1 MEDGAGFGKRGKTL
15 EELRQAGQAARKA
28 VDNKKGKKAMTKT
41 TRMTTAQAIVKF
53 LDNQYVSMD
62 GVETKF
68 VEGFFTIFGH
78 GIAVGLGEALD
89 SNPGGLKVMQG
100 RNEQGMCHTAIAF
113 AKQSN
118 RRRIIACA
126 SSVGPGAANMVT
138 ACATATVNNIP
149 LLVFPADTFA
159 SRQPDPVLQ
168 QLEQSSSLAVTTND
182 AFKPVCKYWDRITRP
197 EMVMTALINAM
208 RVLTDPAETGAC
220 CIGLCQDVE
229 GESFDFPDYFF
240 KKRVHRIT
248 RPAAVEE
255 ELEDI
260 AQVIAEAKKPLI
272 IVGGGVKYS
281 EAGEAVE
288 KFCEEFKI
296 PFGETQAGKSA
307 CVSSHPYCLG
317 GIGVT
322 GTYASN
328 IIGKDADVVIAIGSR
343 MSDFTTSSKHLFQ
356 NEDVRFVSINNCRFH
371 AYKMDAVKAIGD
383 ARATVEALAEKLRA
397 RGYVSSYTDEIE
409 KAKAAWDK
417 EMAHLAGIEYTGD
430 DFEPLIKARDPRT
443 IPEFVK
449 LTGGKITQTAAL
461 AAIRRVIDEDA
472 TIITAGGSLPS
483 CMQRMWTT
491 DKRGGYHAEYGY
503 SCMGYEVAATLGVKF
518 AEPENEVYCVVGDSS
533 FLMLNSEIMTIM
545 QERQKVNILVF
556 DNCGFGCINNL
567 EMNHGIGSLATE
579 FRYTNGKKPCEELIP
594 VDYAKVAEGYGLK
607 AYTCRTIRELEEA
620 LEDAKKQEI
629 ACLFDLKVIPKTMTD
644 GYESWWNVG
653 IATTSEKE
661 SVREA
666 CDGVLKGRSESRA
679 Y

>member
-1 MEDGAGFGKRGKTL
+1 MI
-15 EELRQAGQAARKA
+15 Q
-28 VDNKKGKKAMTKT
+28 TK
-41 TRMTTAQAIVKF
+41 RMTVAQAIVKF
-53 LDNQYVSMD
+53 LDNQYVAMD

-68 VEGFFTIFGH
+68 VTGFFTIFGH

-89 SNPGGLKVMQG
+89 SNPGQLKVMQG
-100 RNEQGMCHTAIAF
+100 RNEQGMCHSAIAY
-113 AKQSN
+113 AKQNGRKS
-118 RRRIIACA
+118 IIACA

-168 QLEQSSSLAVTTND
+168 QLEVSSSLAVSTND
-182 AFKPVCKYWDRITRP
+182 AFKPVCKYWDRVTRP
-197 EMVMTALINAM
+197 EQIMTALINAM

-220 CIGLCQDVE
+220 CIALPQDVE
-229 GESFDFPDYFF
+229 GESFDFPEYFF

-248 RPAAVEE
+248 RPVAVEE

-260 AQVIAEAKKPLI
+260 TEVISQSKKPLV

-281 EAGEAVE
+281 EAGETVE
-288 KFCEEFKI
+288 KFCEEFHI

-307 CVSSHPYCLG
+307 CKSSHPYCLG

-328 IIGKDADVVIAIGSR
+328 VIAKDADVVIAVGSR
-343 MSDFTTSSKHLFQ
+343 MSDFTTSSKWLYQ
-356 NEDVRFVSINNCRFH
+356 NENVKFVTINNCRYH
-371 AYKMDAVKAIGD
+371 AYKMDAVKAVGD
-383 ARATVEALAEKLRA
+383 AKVTVEALAEKLRE
-397 RGYVSSYTDEIE
+397 RKYVSAYDGEIE
-409 KAKAAWDK
+409 EAKRVWDK
-417 EMAHLAGIEYTGD
+417 EMERLGSIAYTGD
-430 DFEPLIKARDPRT
+430 DFEPEVKARDPRT

-449 LTGGKITQTAAL
+449 LTEGRITQTAAL
-461 AAIRRVIDEDA
+461 AAINSTIDKDA

-483 CMQRMWTT
+483 CMQRMWRT

-503 SCMGYEVAATLGVKF
+503 SCMGYEVAATLGVKM
-518 AEPENEVYCVVGDSS
+518 AEPDNEVYCVVGDSS
-533 FLMLNSEIMTIM
+533 FQMMHSEIMTIM
-545 QERQKVNILVF
+545 QERKKVNILIF

-579 FRYTNGKKPCEELIP
+579 FRYTDGKKPTGDLIP
-594 VDYAKVAEGYGLK
+594 VDYAKIGEGYGLK
-607 AYTCRTIRELEEA
+607 SYTCRTIEELVAA
-620 LEDAKKQEI
+620 LEDAKTQEV

-653 IATTSEKE
+653 LADVSEKE
-661 SVREA
+661 SVRTAWE
-666 CDGVLKGRSESRA
+666 GVKAGRDAARR

>member
-1 MEDGAGFGKRGKTL
+1 
-15 EELRQAGQAARKA
+15 
-28 VDNKKGKKAMTKT
+28 MTKT
-41 TRMTTAQAIVKF
+41 IHMTVAQAIVKF

-62 GVETKF
+62 GEETKF

-89 SNPGGLKVMQG
+89 TNPGQLRVLQG
-100 RNEQGMCHTAIAF
+100 RNEQGMCHVATAF

-118 RRRIIACA
+118 RKKIIPCA

-168 QLEQSSSLAVTTND
+168 QLEQSNSLATTTND

-197 EMVMTALINAM
+197 EMIMTALINAM
-208 RVLTDPAETGAC
+208 RVLTDSAETGAC
-220 CIGLCQDVE
+220 CIALCQDVE
-229 GESFDFPDYFF
+229 GESYDYPEYFF
-240 KKRVHRIT
+240 QKRVHRIT
-248 RPAAVEE
+248 RPVAVEE
-255 ELEDI
+255 ELEDLAEI
-260 AQVIAEAKKPLI
+260 IAEAKKPLM
-272 IVGGGVKYS
+272 IVGGGVRYS
-281 EAGEAVE
+281 EAGETVE

-296 PFGETQAGKSA
+296 PFGESQAGKSA
-307 CVSSHPYCLG
+307 CKSSHPYCLG

-328 IIGKDADVVIAIGSR
+328 IIAEDADVVIAVGSR
-343 MSDFTTSSKHLFQ
+343 MSDFTTSSKRLFK
-356 NEDVRFVSINNCRFH
+356 NPDVKFVTINNCRFH
-371 AYKMDAVKAIGD
+371 AYKMDAVKAVGD
-383 ARATVEALAEKLRA
+383 AKVTVEALAEKLRA
-397 RGYVSSYTDEIE
+397 RGYVSAYNGEIE
-409 KAKAAWDK
+409 EAKKVWDK
-417 EMAHLAGIEYTGD
+417 EMVRLAGIEYTGD
-430 DFEPLIKARDPRT
+430 DFEPIIKARDPRT

-449 LTGGKITQTAAL
+449 MTNGKITQTAAL

-518 AEPENEVYCVVGDSS
+518 AEPDNEVYCVVGDSS
-533 FLMLNSEIMTIM
+533 FQMLHSEIMTIM
-545 QERQKVNILVF
+545 QERKKVNILVF

-567 EMNHGIGSLATE
+567 EMNHGIGSIATE
-579 FRYTNGKKPCEELIP
+579 FRYTDGKKPCGDLIP
-594 VDYAKVAEGYGLK
+594 VDYAKIGEGYGLK
-607 AYTCRTIRELEEA
+607 TYTCKTITELEAA
-620 LEDAKKQEI
+620 LEDAKKQEK

-653 IATTSEKE
+653 IATTSSKE
-661 SVREA
+661 SVRKA
-666 CDGVLKGRSESRA
+666 CVGVLEGRREARD

>member
-1 MEDGAGFGKRGKTL
+1 MI
-15 EELRQAGQAARKA
+15 Q
-28 VDNKKGKKAMTKT
+28 TK
-41 TRMTTAQAIVKF
+41 RMTVAQAIVKF
-53 LDNQYVSMD
+53 LDNQYVAMD

-68 VEGFFTIFGH
+68 VTGFFTIFGH

-89 SNPGGLKVMQG
+89 SNPGQLKVMQG
-100 RNEQGMCHTAIAF
+100 RNEQGMCHSAIAY
-113 AKQSN
+113 AKQNGRKS
-118 RRRIIACA
+118 IIACA

-168 QLEQSSSLAVTTND
+168 QLEVSSSLAVSTND
-182 AFKPVCKYWDRITRP
+182 AFKPVCKYWDRVTRP
-197 EMVMTALINAM
+197 EQIMTALINAM

-220 CIGLCQDVE
+220 CIALPQDVE
-229 GESFDFPDYFF
+229 GESFDFPEYFF

-248 RPAAVEE
+248 RPVAVEE

-260 AQVIAEAKKPLI
+260 TEVISQSKKPLV

-281 EAGEAVE
+281 EAGETVE
-288 KFCEEFKI
+288 KFCEEFHI

-307 CVSSHPYCLG
+307 CKSSHPYCLG

-328 IIGKDADVVIAIGSR
+328 VIAKDADVVIAVGSR
-343 MSDFTTSSKHLFQ
+343 MSDFTTSSKWLYQ
-356 NEDVRFVSINNCRFH
+356 NENVKFVTINNCRYH
-371 AYKMDAVKAIGD
+371 AYKMDAVKAVGD
-383 ARATVEALAEKLRA
+383 AKVTVEALAEKLRE
-397 RGYVSSYTDEIE
+397 RKYVSAYDGEIE
-409 KAKAAWDK
+409 EAKRIWDK
-417 EMAHLAGIEYTGD
+417 EMERLGSIAYTGD
-430 DFEPLIKARDPRT
+430 DFEPEVKARDPRT

-449 LTGGKITQTAAL
+449 LTEGRITQTAAL
-461 AAIRRVIDEDA
+461 AAINSTIDKDA

-483 CMQRMWTT
+483 CMQRMWRT

-503 SCMGYEVAATLGVKF
+503 SCMGYEVAATLGVKM
-518 AEPENEVYCVVGDSS
+518 AEPDNEVYCVVGDSS
-533 FLMLNSEIMTIM
+533 FQMMHSEIMTIM
-545 QERQKVNILVF
+545 QERKKVNILIF

-579 FRYTNGKKPCEELIP
+579 FRYTDGKKPTGDLIP
-594 VDYAKVAEGYGLK
+594 VDYAKIGEGYGLK
-607 AYTCRTIRELEEA
+607 SYTCRTIEELVAA
-620 LEDAKKQEI
+620 LEDAKTQEV

-653 IATTSEKE
+653 LADVSEKE
-661 SVREA
+661 SVRTAWE
-666 CDGVLKGRSESRA
+666 GVKAGRDAARR

>member
-1 MEDGAGFGKRGKTL
+1 MAKT
-15 EELRQAGQAARKA
+15 
-28 VDNKKGKKAMTKT
+28 V
-41 TRMTTAQAIVKF
+41 RMTVAQAIVKF

-62 GVETKF
+62 GKETKF

-89 SNPGGLKVMQG
+89 TNPGSLRVLQG
-100 RNEQGMCHTAIAF
+100 RNEQGMCHVATAF

-118 RRRIIACA
+118 RRRIIPCA

-168 QLEQSSSLAVTTND
+168 QLEQSSSLATTTND
-182 AFKPVCKYWDRITRP
+182 ALKPVCKYWDRITRP
-197 EMVMTALINAM
+197 EMIMTALINAM

-229 GESFDFPDYFF
+229 GESYDFPEYFF
-240 KKRVHRIT
+240 EKRVHRIT
-248 RPAAVEE
+248 RPVAVEE

-260 AQVIAEAKKPLI
+260 AEIIAGAKKPLV
-272 IVGGGVKYS
+272 IVGGGVRFS
-281 EAGEAVE
+281 EAGEVVE
-288 KFCEEFKI
+288 QFCEEFKI
-296 PFGETQAGKSA
+296 PFGESQGGKSA
-307 CVSSHPYCLG
+307 CKSSHPYCLG

-328 IIGKDADVVIAIGSR
+328 VIARDADVVIAVGSR
-343 MSDFTTSSKHLFQ
+343 LSDFTTSSKWLFK
-356 NEDVRFVSINNCRFH
+356 NENVKFVTINNSRYH
-371 AYKMDAVKAIGD
+371 AYKMDAVKAVGD
-383 ARATVEALAEKLRA
+383 AKVTVAALAEKLRA
-397 RGYVSSYTDEIE
+397 RGYVSAYAGEIKE
-409 KAKAAWDK
+409 AKGVWDK
-417 EMAHLAGIEYTGD
+417 EMARLGAIEYTGE
-430 DFEPLIKARDPRT
+430 DFEPMIKARDPRT

-449 LTGGKITQTAAL
+449 LTDGKITQTAAL

-483 CMQRMWTT
+483 CMQRVWTT

-518 AEPENEVYCVVGDSS
+518 AEPDNEVYCVVGDSS
-533 FLMLNSEIMTIM
+533 FQMLHSEIMTIM
-545 QERQKVNILVF
+545 QERKKVNILVF

-579 FRYTNGKKPCEELIP
+579 FRYTDGKKPCGDLIP

-607 AYTCRTIRELEEA
+607 SYTCKTIAELEAA

-653 IATTSEKE
+653 LADVSEKE
-661 SVREA
+661 SVRDA
-666 CDGVLKGRSESRA
+666 WTGVKAGRDAARD

>member
-1 MEDGAGFGKRGKTL
+1 
-15 EELRQAGQAARKA
+15 
-28 VDNKKGKKAMTKT
+28 MTKT
-41 TRMTTAQAIVKF
+41 IRMTVAQAIVKF

-62 GVETKF
+62 GEETKF

-89 SNPGGLKVMQG
+89 TDPGQLRVLQG
-100 RNEQGMCHTAIAF
+100 RNEQGMCHVATAF

-118 RRRIIACA
+118 RKKIIPCA

-149 LLVFPADTFA
+149 LLVFPADAFA

-168 QLEQSSSLAVTTND
+168 QLEQSNSLATTTND

-197 EMVMTALINAM
+197 EMIMTALINAM

-220 CIGLCQDVE
+220 CIALCQDVE
-229 GESFDFPDYFF
+229 GESYDYPEYFF
-240 KKRVHRIT
+240 QKRVHRIT
-248 RPAAVEE
+248 RPVAVEE
-255 ELEDI
+255 ELEDLAEI
-260 AQVIAEAKKPLI
+260 IAEAKKPLV
-272 IVGGGVKYS
+272 IVGGGVRYS
-281 EAGEAVE
+281 EAGETVE

-296 PFGETQAGKSA
+296 PFGESQAGKSA
-307 CVSSHPYCLG
+307 CKSSHPYCLG

-328 IIGKDADVVIAIGSR
+328 IIAEDADVVIAIGSR
-343 MSDFTTSSKHLFQ
+343 MSDFTTSSKRLFK
-356 NEDVRFVSINNCRFH
+356 NPDVKFVTINNCRFH
-371 AYKMDAVKAIGD
+371 AYKMDAAKAVGD
-383 ARATVEALAEKLRA
+383 AKVTVEALTKKLRA
-397 RGYVSSYTDEIE
+397 RGYVSAYNGEIE
-409 KAKAAWDK
+409 EAKKVWDK
-417 EMAHLAGIEYTGD
+417 EMVRLAGIEYTGD
-430 DFEPLIKARDPRT
+430 DFEPIIKARDPRT

-449 LTGGKITQTAAL
+449 MTNGKITQTAAL

-518 AEPENEVYCVVGDSS
+518 AEPDNEVYCVVGDSS
-533 FLMLNSEIMTIM
+533 FQMLHSEIMTIM
-545 QERQKVNILVF
+545 QERKKVNILVF

-567 EMNHGIGSLATE
+567 EMNHGIGSIATE
-579 FRYTNGKKPCEELIP
+579 FRYTDGKKPCGDLIP
-594 VDYAKVAEGYGLK
+594 VDYAKIGEGYGLK
-607 AYTCRTIRELEEA
+607 TYTCKTIAELEAA

-653 IATTSEKE
+653 IATTSSKE
-661 SVREA
+661 SVRKA
-666 CDGVLKGRSESRA
+666 CVGVLEGRREARD

>member
-1 MEDGAGFGKRGKTL
+1 MA
-15 EELRQAGQAARKA
+15 
-28 VDNKKGKKAMTKT
+28 KT
-41 TRMTTAQAIVKF
+41 TRMTVAQAIVKF

-89 SNPGGLKVMQG
+89 TNPGNLRVLQG
-100 RNEQGMCHTAIAF
+100 RNEQGMCHVATAF

-118 RRRIIACA
+118 RKKIIPCA

-168 QLEQSSSLAVTTND
+168 QLEQSSSLATTTND

-197 EMVMTALINAM
+197 EMIMTALINAM

-229 GESFDFPDYFF
+229 GESYDYPDYFF
-240 KKRVHRIT
+240 EKRVHRIT
-248 RPAAVEE
+248 RPVAVEE
-255 ELEDI
+255 ELEDV
-260 AQVIAEAKKPLI
+260 AAVITQAKKPLV
-272 IVGGGVKYS
+272 IVGGGVRYS
-281 EAGEAVE
+281 EAGETVE

-296 PFGETQAGKSA
+296 PFGESQGGKSA
-307 CVSSHPYCLG
+307 CKSSHPYCLG

-328 IIGKDADVVIAIGSR
+328 IIAKDADVVIAIGSR
-343 MSDFTTSSKHLFQ
+343 MSDFTTSSKRLFK
-356 NEDVRFVSINNCRFH
+356 NENVKFVTINNSRFH
-371 AYKMDAVKAIGD
+371 AYKMDAVKAVGD
-383 ARATVEALAEKLRA
+383 AKVTVEALAEKLREE
-397 RGYVSSYTDEIE
+397 GYVSAYTDEIE
-409 KAKAAWDK
+409 EAKRVWDE
-417 EMAHLAGIEYTGD
+417 EMVRLAGIEYTGE
-430 DFEPLIKARDPRT
+430 DFEPIIKARDPRT

-449 LTGGKITQTAAL
+449 LTDGKITQTAAL

-483 CMQRMWTT
+483 CMQRVWTT

-518 AEPENEVYCVVGDSS
+518 AEPDNEVYCVVGDSS
-533 FLMLNSEIMTIM
+533 FQMLHSEIMTIM
-545 QERQKVNILVF
+545 QERKKVNILVF

-579 FRYTNGKKPCEELIP
+579 FRYTDGKKPCGDLIP

-607 AYTCRTIRELEEA
+607 SYTCKTIAELEAA

-653 IATTSEKE
+653 LADTSVKE
-661 SVREA
+661 SVRNAWEGVKAGRDEA
-666 CDGVLKGRSESRA
+666 RD

>member
-1 MEDGAGFGKRGKTL
+1 
-15 EELRQAGQAARKA
+15 
-28 VDNKKGKKAMTKT
+28 MTKT
-41 TRMTTAQAIVKF
+41 IRMTVAQAIVKF

-62 GVETKF
+62 GEETKF

-89 SNPGGLKVMQG
+89 TDPGQLRVLQG
-100 RNEQGMCHTAIAF
+100 RNEQGMCHVATAF

-118 RRRIIACA
+118 RKKIIPCA

-168 QLEQSSSLAVTTND
+168 QLEQSNSLATTTND

-197 EMVMTALINAM
+197 EMIMTALINAM

-220 CIGLCQDVE
+220 CIALCQDVE
-229 GESFDFPDYFF
+229 GESYDYPEYFF
-240 KKRVHRIT
+240 QKRVHRIT
-248 RPAAVEE
+248 RPVAVEE
-255 ELEDI
+255 ELEDLAEI
-260 AQVIAEAKKPLI
+260 IAEAKKPLV
-272 IVGGGVKYS
+272 IVGGGVRYS
-281 EAGEAVE
+281 EAGETVE

-296 PFGETQAGKSA
+296 PFGESQAGKSA
-307 CVSSHPYCLG
+307 CKSSHPYCLG

-328 IIGKDADVVIAIGSR
+328 IIAEDADVVIAIGSR
-343 MSDFTTSSKHLFQ
+343 MSDFTTSSKRLFK
-356 NEDVRFVSINNCRFH
+356 NPDVKFVTINNCRFH
-371 AYKMDAVKAIGD
+371 AYKMDAAKAVGD
-383 ARATVEALAEKLRA
+383 AKVTVEALTKKLRA
-397 RGYVSSYTDEIE
+397 RGYVSAYNGEIE
-409 KAKAAWDK
+409 EAKKVWDK
-417 EMAHLAGIEYTGD
+417 EMVRLAGIEYTGD
-430 DFEPLIKARDPRT
+430 DFEPIIKARDLRT

-449 LTGGKITQTAAL
+449 MTNGKITQTAAL

-518 AEPENEVYCVVGDSS
+518 AEPDNEVYCVVGDSS
-533 FLMLNSEIMTIM
+533 FQMLHSEIMTIM
-545 QERQKVNILVF
+545 QERKKVNILVF

-567 EMNHGIGSLATE
+567 EMNHGIGSIATE
-579 FRYTNGKKPCEELIP
+579 FRYTDGKKPCGDLIP
-594 VDYAKVAEGYGLK
+594 VDYAKIGEGYGLK
-607 AYTCRTIRELEEA
+607 TYTCKTIAELEAA

-653 IATTSEKE
+653 IATTSSKE
-661 SVREA
+661 SVRKA
-666 CDGVLKGRSESRA
+666 CVGVLEGRREARD

>member
-1 MEDGAGFGKRGKTL
+1 MI
-15 EELRQAGQAARKA
+15 Q
-28 VDNKKGKKAMTKT
+28 TK
-41 TRMTTAQAIVKF
+41 RMTVAQAIVKF
-53 LDNQYVSMD
+53 LDNQYVAMD

-68 VEGFFTIFGH
+68 VTGFFTIFGH

-89 SNPGGLKVMQG
+89 SNPGQLKVMQG
-100 RNEQGMCHTAIAF
+100 RNEQGMCHSAIAY
-113 AKQSN
+113 AKQNGRKS
-118 RRRIIACA
+118 IIACA

-168 QLEQSSSLAVTTND
+168 QLEVSSSLAVSTND
-182 AFKPVCKYWDRITRP
+182 AFKPVCKYWDRVTRP
-197 EMVMTALINAM
+197 EQIMTALINAM

-220 CIGLCQDVE
+220 CIALPQDVE
-229 GESFDFPDYFF
+229 GESFDFPEYFF

-248 RPAAVEE
+248 RPVAVEE

-260 AQVIAEAKKPLI
+260 TEVISQSKKPLV

-281 EAGEAVE
+281 EAGETVE
-288 KFCEEFKI
+288 KFCEEFHI

-307 CVSSHPYCLG
+307 CKSSHPYCLG

-328 IIGKDADVVIAIGSR
+328 VIAKDADVVIAVGSR
-343 MSDFTTSSKHLFQ
+343 MSDFTTSSKWLYQ
-356 NEDVRFVSINNCRFH
+356 NENVKFVTINNCRYH
-371 AYKMDAVKAIGD
+371 AYKMDAVKAVGD
-383 ARATVEALAEKLRA
+383 AKVTVEALAEKLRE
-397 RGYVSSYTDEIE
+397 RKYVSAYDGEIE
-409 KAKAAWDK
+409 EAKRVWDK
-417 EMAHLAGIEYTGD
+417 EMERLGSIAYTGD
-430 DFEPLIKARDPRT
+430 DFEPEVKARDPRT

-449 LTGGKITQTAAL
+449 LTEGRITQTAAL
-461 AAIRRVIDEDA
+461 AAINRTIDKDA

-483 CMQRMWTT
+483 CMQRMWRT

-503 SCMGYEVAATLGVKF
+503 SCMGYEVAATLGVKM
-518 AEPENEVYCVVGDSS
+518 AEPDNEVYCVVGDSS
-533 FLMLNSEIMTIM
+533 FQMMHSEIMTIM
-545 QERQKVNILVF
+545 QERKKVNILIF

-579 FRYTNGKKPCEELIP
+579 FRYTDGKKPTGDLIP
-594 VDYAKVAEGYGLK
+594 VDYAKIGEGYGLK
-607 AYTCRTIRELEEA
+607 SYTCRTIEELVAA
-620 LEDAKKQEI
+620 LEDAKTQEV

-653 IATTSEKE
+653 LADVSEKE
-661 SVREA
+661 SVRTAWE
-666 CDGVLKGRSESRA
+666 GVKAGRDAARR

>member
-1 MEDGAGFGKRGKTL
+1 MVKT
-15 EELRQAGQAARKA
+15 
-28 VDNKKGKKAMTKT
+28 V
-41 TRMTTAQAIVKF
+41 RMTVAQAIVKF

-62 GVETKF
+62 GKETKF

-89 SNPGGLKVMQG
+89 TNPGNLRVLQG
-100 RNEQGMCHTAIAF
+100 RNEQGMCHVATAF

-118 RRRIIACA
+118 RKRIIPCA

-168 QLEQSSSLAVTTND
+168 QLEQSSSLATTTND

-197 EMVMTALINAM
+197 EMIMTALINAM

-229 GESFDFPDYFF
+229 GESYDFPEYFF
-240 KKRVHRIT
+240 EKRVHRIT
-248 RPAAVEE
+248 RPVAVDE
-255 ELEDI
+255 ELEDLAEII
-260 AQVIAEAKKPLI
+260 AGAKKPLV
-272 IVGGGVKYS
+272 IVGGGVRYS
-281 EAGEAVE
+281 EAGEVVE

-296 PFGETQAGKSA
+296 QFGESQGGKSA
-307 CVSSHPYCLG
+307 CKSGHPYCLG

-328 IIGKDADVVIAIGSR
+328 VIAKDADAVIAIGTR
-343 MSDFTTSSKHLFQ
+343 MSDFTTSSKRLFR
-356 NEDVRFVSINNCRFH
+356 NENVKIVTINNSRYH
-371 AYKMDAVKAIGD
+371 AYKMDAVKAVGD
-383 ARATVEALAEKLRA
+383 AKATVAALAEKLRA
-397 RGYVSSYTDEIE
+397 RGYVSAYAGEIE
-409 KAKAAWDK
+409 EAKRVWDE
-417 EMAHLAGIEYTGD
+417 EMVRLAGIEYTGD
-430 DFEPLIKARDPRT
+430 DFEPIIKARDPRT

-449 LTGGKITQTAAL
+449 LTDGKITQTAAL

-483 CMQRMWTT
+483 CMQRVWTT

-518 AEPENEVYCVVGDSS
+518 AEPDNEVYCVVGDSS
-533 FLMLNSEIMTIM
+533 FQMLHSEIMTIM
-545 QERQKVNILVF
+545 QERKKVNILVF

-579 FRYTNGKKPCEELIP
+579 FRYTDGKKPCGELIP
-594 VDYAKVAEGYGLK
+594 VDYAKIAEGYGLK
-607 AYTCRTIRELEEA
+607 SYTCKTIAELEAA

-653 IATTSEKE
+653 LADVSEKE

-666 CDGVLKGRSESRA
+666 WKGVKEGRDEARD

>member
-1 MEDGAGFGKRGKTL
+1 
-15 EELRQAGQAARKA
+15 
-28 VDNKKGKKAMTKT
+28 MTKT
-41 TRMTTAQAIVKF
+41 IRMTVAQAIVKF

-62 GVETKF
+62 GEETKF

-89 SNPGGLKVMQG
+89 TDPGQLRVLQG
-100 RNEQGMCHTAIAF
+100 RNEQGMCHVATAF

-118 RRRIIACA
+118 RKKIIPCA

-168 QLEQSSSLAVTTND
+168 QLEQSNSLATTTND

-197 EMVMTALINAM
+197 EMIMTALINAM

-220 CIGLCQDVE
+220 CIALCQDVE
-229 GESFDFPDYFF
+229 GESYDYPEYFF
-240 KKRVHRIT
+240 QKRVHRIT
-248 RPAAVEE
+248 RPVAVEE
-255 ELEDI
+255 ELEDLAEI
-260 AQVIAEAKKPLI
+260 IAEAKKPLV
-272 IVGGGVKYS
+272 IVGGGVRYS
-281 EAGEAVE
+281 EAGETVE

-296 PFGETQAGKSA
+296 PFGESQAGKSA
-307 CVSSHPYCLG
+307 CKSSHPYCLG

-328 IIGKDADVVIAIGSR
+328 IIAEDADVVIAIGSR
-343 MSDFTTSSKHLFQ
+343 MSDFTTSSKRLFK
-356 NEDVRFVSINNCRFH
+356 NPDVKFVTINNCRFH
-371 AYKMDAVKAIGD
+371 AYKMDAAKAVGD
-383 ARATVEALAEKLRA
+383 AKVTVEALTKKLRA
-397 RGYVSSYTDEIE
+397 RGYVSAYNGEIE
-409 KAKAAWDK
+409 EAKKVWDK
-417 EMAHLAGIEYTGD
+417 EMVHLAGIEYTGD
-430 DFEPLIKARDPRT
+430 DFEPIIKARDPRT

-449 LTGGKITQTAAL
+449 MTNGKITQTAAL

-518 AEPENEVYCVVGDSS
+518 AEPDNEVYCVVGDSS
-533 FLMLNSEIMTIM
+533 FQMLHSEIMTIM
-545 QERQKVNILVF
+545 QERKKVNILVF

-567 EMNHGIGSLATE
+567 EMNHGIGSIATE
-579 FRYTNGKKPCEELIP
+579 FRYTDGKKPCGDLIP
-594 VDYAKVAEGYGLK
+594 VDYAKIGEGYGLK
-607 AYTCRTIRELEEA
+607 TYTCKTIAELEAA

-653 IATTSEKE
+653 IATTSSKE
-661 SVREA
+661 SVRKA
-666 CDGVLKGRSESRA
+666 CVGVLEGRREARD

>member
-1 MEDGAGFGKRGKTL
+1 MSKTI
-15 EELRQAGQAARKA
+15 K
-28 VDNKKGKKAMTKT
+28 
-41 TRMTTAQAIVKF
+41 MTTAQALVKF
-53 LDNQYVSMD
+53 LDNQYVSVD

-68 VEGFFTIFGH
+68 VEGVFTIFGH

-89 SNPGGLKVMQG
+89 TDPGQLKVLQG

-113 AKQSN
+113 SKQSN
-118 RRRIIACA
+118 RKKILPCA

-168 QLEQSSSLAVTTND
+168 QLEQSSSLATTTND

-197 EMVMTALINAM
+197 EMIMSALINAM

-220 CIGLCQDVE
+220 CIALCQDVE
-229 GESFDFPDYFF
+229 GESYDYPDYFF

-248 RPAAVEE
+248 RPLAVEE
-255 ELEDI
+255 ELEEIADI
-260 AQVIAEAKKPLI
+260 LAEAKKPLV
-272 IVGGGVKYS
+272 IVGGGVRYS
-281 EAGEAVE
+281 DAGETVE
-288 KFCEEFKI
+288 RFCEEFKI
-296 PFGETQAGKSA
+296 PFGETQGGKSA
-307 CVSSHPYCLG
+307 CKSSHPYCLG

-328 IIGKDADVVIAIGSR
+328 VIAKDADVVIAIGTR
-343 MSDFTTSSKHLFQ
+343 LSDFTTSSKRLFQ
-356 NEDVRFVSINNCRFH
+356 RENVRFVTINNSRFH
-371 AYKMDAVKAIGD
+371 AYKMDAAKAVGD
-383 ARATVEALAEKLRA
+383 AKVTVQALAEKLKERQ
-397 RGYVSSYTDEIE
+397 YVSQYKNEIADAKRKWDE
-409 KAKAAWDK
+409 
-417 EMAHLAGIEYTGD
+417 EMVRLGSMEYTGD
-430 DFEPLIKARDPRT
+430 DFEPNIKARDLRT
-443 IPEFVK
+443 IPEFVR

-461 AAIRRVIDEDA
+461 AAIRRVIEEDA

-518 AEPENEVYCVVGDSS
+518 AEPETEVYCVVGDSS
-533 FLMLNSEIMTIM
+533 FQMLHSEIMTIM
-545 QERQKVNILVF
+545 QERQKVNILIF

-579 FRYTNGKKPCEELIP
+579 FRYSDGKKPSGDLIP
-594 VDYAKVAEGYGLK
+594 VDYAKIGEGYGLK

-620 LEDAKKQEI
+620 LEDAKTQKR
-629 ACLFDLKVIPKTMTD
+629 ACLFDLKVIPKTMSD

-653 IATTSEKE
+653 IATTSEKS

-666 CDGVLKGRSESRA
+666 WEKVMEGRNEARK

>member
-1 MEDGAGFGKRGKTL
+1 
-15 EELRQAGQAARKA
+15 
-28 VDNKKGKKAMTKT
+28 MTV
-41 TRMTTAQAIVKF
+41 AQAIVKF

-89 SNPGGLKVMQG
+89 TNPGQLRVMQG
-100 RNEQGMCHTAIAF
+100 RNEQGMCHVATAF
-113 AKQSN
+113 AKQNN
-118 RRRIIACA
+118 RKSIIPCA

-168 QLEQSSSLAVTTND
+168 QLEQSSSLATTTND

-197 EMVMTALINAM
+197 EQLMTALINAM
-208 RVLTDPAETGAC
+208 RVLTDPSETGAC
-220 CIGLCQDVE
+220 CIALPQDVE
-229 GESFDFPDYFF
+229 GESYDYPDYFF
-240 KKRVHRIT
+240 EKRVHRIT
-248 RPAAVEE
+248 RPVAVEE

-260 AQVIAEAKKPLI
+260 AEIIAKAKRPLL

-281 EAGEAVE
+281 EAGETVE
-288 KFCEEFKI
+288 KFCEEFHI
-296 PFGETQAGKSA
+296 PFGESQAGKSA
-307 CVSSHPYCLG
+307 CQTSNPYCLG

-322 GTYASN
+322 GTLASN
-328 IIGKDADVVIAIGSR
+328 VIAKDADVVIAVGSR
-343 MSDFTTSSKHLFQ
+343 LSDFTTSSKHLFR
-356 NEDVRFVSINNCRFH
+356 NEDVKFVTINNNRYH

-383 ARATVEALAEKLRA
+383 AKVTVEALAEKLRA
-397 RGYVSSYTDEIE
+397 KGYVSSYNGEIE
-409 KAKAAWDK
+409 AAKEAWDK
-417 EMAHLAGIEYTGD
+417 EWDRLAGIEYTGD
-430 DFEPLIKARDPRT
+430 DFEPIIKARDPRT
-443 IPEFVK
+443 VPEFVK
-449 LTGGKITQTAAL
+449 LTNGKITQTAAL
-461 AAIRRVIDEDA
+461 AAINKTIDKDA

-483 CMQRMWTT
+483 CMQRMWKT

-518 AEPENEVYCVVGDSS
+518 AEPDNEVYCVVGDSS
-533 FLMLNSEIMTIM
+533 FQMLHSEIMTIM
-545 QERQKVNILVF
+545 QERKKVNILVF

-567 EMNHGIGSLATE
+567 EMNHGIGSIATE
-579 FRYTNGKKPCEELIP
+579 FRYTDGKKPTGDLIP
-594 VDYAKVAEGYGLK
+594 VDYAKIGEGYGLK
-607 AYTCRTIRELEEA
+607 TYTCRTIAELVAA
-620 LEDAKKQEI
+620 LEDAKKQDI

-653 IATTSEKE
+653 IATTSDKD
-661 SVREA
+661 SVKKA
-666 CDGVLKGRSESRA
+666 CEGVMTGRNESRA

>member
-1 MEDGAGFGKRGKTL
+1 MSKT
-15 EELRQAGQAARKA
+15 
-28 VDNKKGKKAMTKT
+28 M
-41 TRMTTAQAIVKF
+41 RMTTAQALVKF
-53 LDNQYVSMD
+53 LDNQYVSVD

-89 SNPGGLKVMQG
+89 MDPGRLKVLQG
-100 RNEQGMCHTAIAF
+100 RNEQGMCHAAIAF
-113 AKQSN
+113 SKQNN
-118 RRRIIACA
+118 RKKIIPCA

-168 QLEQSSSLAVTTND
+168 QLEQSSSLATTTND

-197 EMVMTALINAM
+197 EMIMSALINAM

-220 CIGLCQDVE
+220 CIALCQDVE
-229 GESFDFPDYFF
+229 GESYDYPDYFF

-248 RPAAVEE
+248 RPLAVEE
-255 ELEDI
+255 ELDEIADI
-260 AQVIAEAKKPLI
+260 IAEAKKPLV
-272 IVGGGVKYS
+272 IVGGGVRYS
-281 EAGEAVE
+281 EAGETVE

-296 PFGETQAGKSA
+296 PFGESQGGKSA
-307 CVSSHPYCLG
+307 CKSSHPYCLG

-328 IIGKDADVVIAIGSR
+328 VVAGDADAVIAIGTR
-343 MSDFTTSSKHLFQ
+343 LTDFTTSSKRLFK
-356 NEDVRFVSINNCRFH
+356 NEDVRFITINNSRFH
-371 AYKMDAVKAIGD
+371 AYKMDAVKAVGD
-383 ARATVEALAEKLRA
+383 AKVTVCALAEKLRKKQ
-397 RGYVSSYTDEIE
+397 YVSRYKNEISDAKRKWDE
-409 KAKAAWDK
+409 
-417 EMAHLAGIEYTGD
+417 EMVHLGSMEYTGE
-430 DFEPLIKARDPRT
+430 DFEPIIQARDPRT
-443 IPEFVK
+443 IPEFVR
-449 LTGGKITQTAAL
+449 LTNGKITQTAAL

-472 TIITAGGSLPS
+472 TVITAGGSLPS

-518 AEPENEVYCVVGDSS
+518 AEPDNEVYCVVGDSS
-533 FLMLNSEIMTIM
+533 FQMLHSEIMTIM
-545 QERQKVNILVF
+545 QERQKVNILIF

-567 EMNHGIGSLATE
+567 EMTHGIGSIATE
-579 FRYTNGKKPCEELIP
+579 FRYTDGKKPAGDLIP
-594 VDYAKVAEGYGLK
+594 VDYAKIGEGYGLK
-607 AYTCRTIRELEEA
+607 AYTCRTIKELEAA
-620 LEDAKKQEI
+620 LKDAKKQER

-653 IATTSEKE
+653 IATTSEKN

-666 CDGVLKGRSESRA
+666 CERVMEGREEARK

>member
-1 MEDGAGFGKRGKTL
+1 
-15 EELRQAGQAARKA
+15 
-28 VDNKKGKKAMTKT
+28 MTKT
-41 TRMTTAQAIVKF
+41 IRMTVAQAIVKF

-62 GVETKF
+62 GEETKF

-89 SNPGGLKVMQG
+89 TDPGQLRVLQG
-100 RNEQGMCHTAIAF
+100 RNEQGMCHVATAF

-118 RRRIIACA
+118 RKKIIPCA

-168 QLEQSSSLAVTTND
+168 QLEQSNSLATTTND

-197 EMVMTALINAM
+197 EMIMTALINAM

-220 CIGLCQDVE
+220 CIALCQDVE
-229 GESFDFPDYFF
+229 GESYDYPEYFF
-240 KKRVHRIT
+240 QKRVHRIT
-248 RPAAVEE
+248 RPVAVEE
-255 ELEDI
+255 ELEDLAEI
-260 AQVIAEAKKPLI
+260 IAEAKKPLV
-272 IVGGGVKYS
+272 IVGGGVRYS
-281 EAGEAVE
+281 EAGETVE

-296 PFGETQAGKSA
+296 PFGESQAGKSA
-307 CVSSHPYCLG
+307 CKSSHPYCLG

-328 IIGKDADVVIAIGSR
+328 IMAEDADVVIAIGSR
-343 MSDFTTSSKHLFQ
+343 MSDFTTSSKRLFK
-356 NEDVRFVSINNCRFH
+356 NPDVKFVTINNCRFH
-371 AYKMDAVKAIGD
+371 AYKMDAAKAVGD
-383 ARATVEALAEKLRA
+383 AKVTVEALTKKLRA
-397 RGYVSSYTDEIE
+397 RGYVSAYNGEIE
-409 KAKAAWDK
+409 EAKKVRDK
-417 EMAHLAGIEYTGD
+417 EMVRLAGIEYTGD
-430 DFEPLIKARDPRT
+430 DFEPIIKARDPRT

-449 LTGGKITQTAAL
+449 MTNGKITQTAAL

-518 AEPENEVYCVVGDSS
+518 AEPDNEVYCVVGDSS
-533 FLMLNSEIMTIM
+533 FQMLHSEIMTIM
-545 QERQKVNILVF
+545 QERKKVNILVF

-567 EMNHGIGSLATE
+567 EMNHGIGSIATE
-579 FRYTNGKKPCEELIP
+579 FRYTDGKKPCGDLIP
-594 VDYAKVAEGYGLK
+594 VDYAKVGEGYGLK
-607 AYTCRTIRELEEA
+607 TYTCKTIAELEAA

-653 IATTSEKE
+653 IATTSSKE
-661 SVREA
+661 SVRKA
-666 CDGVLKGRSESRA
+666 CVGVLEGRREARD

>member
-1 MEDGAGFGKRGKTL
+1 MI
-15 EELRQAGQAARKA
+15 Q
-28 VDNKKGKKAMTKT
+28 TK
-41 TRMTTAQAIVKF
+41 RMTVAQAIVKF
-53 LDNQYVSMD
+53 LDNQYVAMD

-68 VEGFFTIFGH
+68 VTGFFSIFGH

-89 SNPGGLKVMQG
+89 SNPGQLKVMQG
-100 RNEQGMCHTAIAF
+100 RNEQGMCHSAIAY
-113 AKQSN
+113 AKQNGRKS
-118 RRRIIACA
+118 IIACA

-168 QLEQSSSLAVTTND
+168 QLEVSSSLAVSTND
-182 AFKPVCKYWDRITRP
+182 AFKPVCKYWDRVTRP
-197 EMVMTALINAM
+197 EQIMTALINEM

-220 CIGLCQDVE
+220 CIALPQDVE
-229 GESFDFPDYFF
+229 GESFDFPEYFF

-248 RPAAVEE
+248 RPVAVEE

-260 AQVIAEAKKPLI
+260 TEVISQSKKPLV

-281 EAGEAVE
+281 EAGETVE
-288 KFCEEFKI
+288 KFCEEFHI

-307 CVSSHPYCLG
+307 CKSSHPYCLG

-328 IIGKDADVVIAIGSR
+328 VIAKDADVVIAVGSR
-343 MSDFTTSSKHLFQ
+343 MSDFTTSSKWLYQ
-356 NEDVRFVSINNCRFH
+356 NENVKFVTINNCRYH
-371 AYKMDAVKAIGD
+371 AYKMDAVKAVGD
-383 ARATVEALAEKLRA
+383 AKVTVEALAEKLRE
-397 RGYVSSYTDEIE
+397 RKYVSAYDGEIE
-409 KAKAAWDK
+409 EAKRVWDK
-417 EMAHLAGIEYTGD
+417 EMERLGSIAYTGD
-430 DFEPLIKARDPRT
+430 DFEPEVKARDPRT

-449 LTGGKITQTAAL
+449 LTEGRITQTAAL
-461 AAIRRVIDEDA
+461 AEINRTIDKDA

-483 CMQRMWTT
+483 CMQRMWRT

-503 SCMGYEVAATLGVKF
+503 SCMGYEVAATLGVKM
-518 AEPENEVYCVVGDSS
+518 AEPDNEVYCVVGDSS
-533 FLMLNSEIMTIM
+533 FQMMHSEIMTIM
-545 QERQKVNILVF
+545 QERKKVNILIF

-579 FRYTNGKKPCEELIP
+579 FRYTDGKKPTGDLIP
-594 VDYAKVAEGYGLK
+594 VDYAKIGEGYGLK
-607 AYTCRTIRELEEA
+607 SYTCRTIEELVAA
-620 LEDAKKQEI
+620 LEDAKTQEV

-653 IATTSEKE
+653 LADVSEKE
-661 SVREA
+661 SVRTAWE
-666 CDGVLKGRSESRA
+666 GVKAGRDAARR

>member
-1 MEDGAGFGKRGKTL
+1 MAKTI
-15 EELRQAGQAARKA
+15 
-28 VDNKKGKKAMTKT
+28 
-41 TRMTTAQAIVKF
+41 RMTVAQAIVKF

-89 SNPGGLKVMQG
+89 TNPGQLRVMQG
-100 RNEQGMCHTAIAF
+100 RNEQGMCHVATAF
-113 AKQSN
+113 AKQNN
-118 RRRIIACA
+118 RKSIIPCA

-168 QLEQSSSLAVTTND
+168 QLEQSSSLATTTND

-197 EMVMTALINAM
+197 EQLMTALINAM
-208 RVLTDPAETGAC
+208 RVLTDPSETGAC
-220 CIGLCQDVE
+220 CIALPQDVE
-229 GESFDFPDYFF
+229 GESYDYPDYFF
-240 KKRVHRIT
+240 EKRVHRIT
-248 RPAAVEE
+248 RPVAVEE

-260 AQVIAEAKKPLI
+260 AEIIAEAKKPLL

-281 EAGEAVE
+281 EAGETVE
-288 KFCEEFKI
+288 KFCEEFHI
-296 PFGETQAGKSA
+296 PFGESQAGKSA
-307 CVSSHPYCLG
+307 CQTSNPYCLG

-322 GTYASN
+322 GTLASN
-328 IIGKDADVVIAIGSR
+328 VIAKDADVVIAVGSR
-343 MSDFTTSSKHLFQ
+343 LSDFTTSSKHLFR
-356 NEDVRFVSINNCRFH
+356 NEDVKFVTINNNRYH

-383 ARATVEALAEKLRA
+383 AKVTVEALAEKLRA
-397 RGYVSSYTDEIE
+397 KGYVSSYNGEIE
-409 KAKAAWDK
+409 AAKEAWDK
-417 EMAHLAGIEYTGD
+417 EWDRLAGIEYTGD
-430 DFEPLIKARDPRT
+430 DFEPIIKARDPRT
-443 IPEFVK
+443 VPEFVK
-449 LTGGKITQTAAL
+449 LTNGKITQTAAL
-461 AAIRRVIDEDA
+461 AAINKTIDKDA

-483 CMQRMWTT
+483 CMQRMWKT

-518 AEPENEVYCVVGDSS
+518 AEPDNEVYCVVGDSS
-533 FLMLNSEIMTIM
+533 FQMLHSEIMTIM
-545 QERQKVNILVF
+545 QERKKVNILVF

-567 EMNHGIGSLATE
+567 EMNHGIGSIATE
-579 FRYTNGKKPCEELIP
+579 FRYTDGKKPTGDLIP
-594 VDYAKVAEGYGLK
+594 VDYAKIGEGYGLK
-607 AYTCRTIRELEEA
+607 TYTCRTIAELVAA
-620 LEDAKKQEI
+620 LEDAKKQDI

-653 IATTSEKE
+653 IATTSDKD
-661 SVREA
+661 SVKKA
-666 CDGVLKGRSESRA
+666 CEGVMEGRNESRA